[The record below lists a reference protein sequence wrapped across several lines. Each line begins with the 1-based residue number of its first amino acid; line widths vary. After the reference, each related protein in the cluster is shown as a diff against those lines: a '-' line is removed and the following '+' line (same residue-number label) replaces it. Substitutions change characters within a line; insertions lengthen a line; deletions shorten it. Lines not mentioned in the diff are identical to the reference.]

1 MALNPYAQYKEQS
14 LTTLSKNELL
24 IKVLDE
30 LVKQLTAAIANMNK
44 KEYKVAH
51 KNLLK
56 SQDILLTLKYS
67 IDHKYKVLDSLSDLY
82 MFFYTQ
88 LIQANVAKDAKI
100 IEDILPLII
109 DLRDAFK
116 QAELSLRLQQK

>member
-1 MALNPYAQYKEQS
+1 MSLNPYAQYKEQS

-30 LVKQLTAAIANMNK
+30 LVKQLTASISNMNK
-44 KEYKVAH
+44 KEHTIAH
-51 KNLLK
+51 KNLMK
-56 SQDILLTLKYS
+56 SQDIILTLKYS

-82 MFFYTQ
+82 MFFYTE
-88 LIQANVAKDAKI
+88 LIKANVAKDPKI
-100 IEDILPLII
+100 IEEILPLII

-116 QAELSLRLQQK
+116 VAERTVRLQQK

>member
-14 LTTLSKNELL
+14 LATLSKNELL

-30 LVKQLTAAIANMNK
+30 LVKQLTAAITNMHK
-44 KEYKVAH
+44 KDYQTSH

-88 LIQANVAKDAKI
+88 LIQANVAKDTKI

-116 QAELSLRLQQK
+116 QAELTVRLQQK

>member
-14 LTTLSKNELL
+14 LATLSKNELL

-30 LVKQLTAAIANMNK
+30 LVKQLTAAIANMQK
-44 KEYKVAH
+44 KDYQTSH

-56 SQDILLTLKYS
+56 AQDILLTLKYS

-88 LIQANVAKDAKI
+88 LIQANVAKDTKI
-100 IEDILPLII
+100 IEDILPLIV

-116 QAELSLRLQQK
+116 QAELTVRLQQK